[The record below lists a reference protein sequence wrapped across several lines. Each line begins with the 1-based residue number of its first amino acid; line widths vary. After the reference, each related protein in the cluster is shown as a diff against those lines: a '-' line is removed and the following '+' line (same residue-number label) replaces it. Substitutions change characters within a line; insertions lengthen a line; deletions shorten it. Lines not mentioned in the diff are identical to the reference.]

1 MEDKRPVYVR
11 DIDRARRQAETEV
24 LHLVEGIHELRGYLN
39 SAKFR
44 EGRGPLKGYVN
55 VDDVL
60 LRLAETEL
68 GALDAAST
76 T

>member
-1 MEDKRPVYVR
+1 
-11 DIDRARRQAETEV
+11 V